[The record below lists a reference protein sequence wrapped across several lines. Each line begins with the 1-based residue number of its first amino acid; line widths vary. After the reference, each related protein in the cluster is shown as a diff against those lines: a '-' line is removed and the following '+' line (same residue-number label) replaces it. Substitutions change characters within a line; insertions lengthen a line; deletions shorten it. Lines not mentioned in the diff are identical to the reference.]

1 MQTKRR
7 NWRFKK
13 SFLVFCAVAGALIIL
28 LLSLLI
34 AREMRPPTSSVDP
47 NGAAQGQ
54 MEQLTED
61 NQSKP
66 EPSGEEDKPTAP
78 LTTLSPT
85 EPPTTL
91 PPVTDPNEKVLYL
104 TFDDGPSKNT
114 TKILDILDQYGA
126 KATFFVIHTYDGC
139 EAQIKEIYERGH
151 AIGLHSYSH
160 QFSIYSSV
168 DSYFKDLNQISDLV
182 YNAIGVR
189 SKLVRFPGGTSN
201 TISRNYCDGIMTTL
215 SQELPKRGY
224 YYFDWDWDSTDA
236 SDNQVGADTIYQ
248 NSIKAAQSGDSHVIL
263 LMHDAPIKT
272 TTVEALPRIL
282 QYYKDQGYRFDKL
295 SETSYTYHHNPNN

>member
-1 MQTKRR
+1 MQKKKR

-13 SFLVFCAVAGALIIL
+13 SFLVFCAVVGALIIL
-28 LLSLLI
+28 LLSVLI
-34 AREMRPPTSSVDP
+34 AREMRPPAKTGNPGS
-47 NGAAQGQ
+47 AAQGQ
-54 MEQLTED
+54 AELMTEGEQT
-61 NQSKP
+61 KP
-66 EPSGEEDKPTAP
+66 DKPTAAP
-78 LTTLSPT
+78 ETIAQTA
-85 EPPTTL
+85 PPTSL

-139 EAQIKEIYERGH
+139 EAQIKQIYERGH

-160 QFSIYSSV
+160 KFSIYSSM
-168 DSYFKDLNQISDLV
+168 DDYFADLNQISDLV
-182 YNAIGVR
+182 YNATGVR

-201 TISRNYCDGIMTTL
+201 TISKDYCAGIMTAL
-215 SQELPKRGY
+215 AEELPKRGY

-236 SDNQVGADTIYQ
+236 SGNTVSADKIYQ
-248 NSIKAAQSGDSHVIL
+248 NSIKAAQNDDHHVIL

-272 TTVEALPRIL
+272 TTVEALPRVL